1 MSTLGYSFI
10 QENNIKKKIKKLP
23 QGLSG
28 PTQPPPPPPQIP
40 SPESIAEKVQHVQ
53 QQMTSQSV
61 DSDDDEDDN
70 QEYNVIPTKAVEPS
84 IGPSEFLYHQSA
96 PVESSP
102 PMHSTV
108 GVPHNMQSHLLKRL
122 NYMIH
127 LLEEQQEQKTEH
139 VIEEVILYCFL
150 GIFIIYTID
159 SFVHVGKYTR

>member
-28 PTQPPPPPPQIP
+28 QTQPSS
-40 SPESIAEKVQHVQ
+40 SPESITEKVQHVH
-53 QQMTSQSV
+53 QQMSSQSV

-70 QEYNVIPTKAVEPS
+70 QEYNVIPTREVEPS
-84 IGPSEFLYHQSA
+84 IGPSEFLYSQSS

-102 PMHSTV
+102 PMQSTV
-108 GVPHNMQSHLLKRL
+108 GVPHNMQTHLLKRL

-139 VIEEVILYCFL
+139 VMEEVILYCFL